1 MPAAPDWGIGWTFQ
15 RKGQDVSPLPRAA
28 DNFPAPLGD
37 SWQPRWNGIMDIDE
51 YRRMFQLETT
61 YWWFVGRRAL
71 VRDWV
76 AAALRRQPAATSERW
91 LLDAGCGTGANA
103 EMLRAFGRVIGT
115 DVSPE
120 ALHWSRQRGLSHLA
134 RCRVEKLCFADDTF
148 DVVTALDM
156 LEHVDDDLAALAE
169 LHRVCKPG
177 GAVIITVPAY
187 GFLWSPH
194 DEALHHRRRY
204 APRELRDKLQAMG
217 FEVERLSHF
226 MCGLFLPVL
235 LLRFWQSLRKQGVR
249 PQSDLR
255 PLPTWLN
262 GLLIRLLGIERW
274 LISLFSLPL
283 GVSLICTARK
293 RAWVRSLVQRRPEF
307 AYDFGQ
313 CALDDAYINR
323 FANEPHAPGLE
334 FSRRDPVRPT
344 GHERDG

>member
-1 MPAAPDWGIGWTFQ
+1 
-15 RKGQDVSPLPRAA
+15 
-28 DNFPAPLGD
+28 
-37 SWQPRWNGIMDIDE
+37 MDIDE
-51 YRRMFQLETT
+51 YRRMFHLETT

-76 AAALRRQPAATSERW
+76 AAALRRQPAAASERW

-103 EMLRAFGRVIGT
+103 EMLRTFGQVIGT
-115 DVSPE
+115 DVSSE
-120 ALHWSRQRGLSHLA
+120 ALRWSRQRGLSHLV
-134 RCRVEKLCFADDTF
+134 RCRIEKLCFADDTF
-148 DVVTALDM
+148 DVVTALDT

-194 DEALHHRRRY
+194 DEALRHRRRY
-204 APRELRDKLQAMG
+204 APRELRDKLQSMG

-235 LLRFWQSLRKQGVR
+235 LLRFWQSLRKHGVR

-255 PLPTWLN
+255 PLPAWLN
-262 GLLIRLLGIERW
+262 QALSRLLGIERW
-274 LISLFSLPL
+274 LIGFFDLPI

-293 RAWVRSLVQRRPEF
+293 RAWVRALVERRPEF
-307 AYDFGQ
+307 THDFAQ
-313 CALDDAYINR
+313 HALEDACINR
-323 FANEPHAPGLE
+323 LANKPHALHLE
-334 FSRRDPVRPT
+334 FSRSNPIRPT
-344 GHERDG
+344 CHGCDR